1 MLAVCGCVWTE
12 TRYVASPSMNELGDK
27 DGGRGEREGG
37 RGSETTA
44 LEVAKR
50 ER

>member
-1 MLAVCGCVWTE
+1 M
-12 TRYVASPSMNELGDK
+12 ASPSMNELGDK
-27 DGGRGEREGG
+27 DGGRREREGG